1 VRGSEPSG
9 RLDVDRSGVVVPRA
23 RAWVRCGAESGRADT
38 VRSLT
43 AESELA
49 GFIAKFAP
57 EMQCRIRGCRAKL
70 EARPPDAVQ
79 MVYDT
84 YNKEG

>member
-1 VRGSEPSG
+1 VNPLGGLTLIGRGSSFLGLGIASVAMP
-9 RLDVDRSGVVVPRA
+9 RL
-23 RAWVRCGAESGRADT
+23 GRAHT
-38 VRSLT
+38 VRSVT

-70 EARPPDAVQ
+70 EIRSRRGSD
-79 MVYDT
+79 
-84 YNKEG
+84 GL